1 MLICL
6 CFMALLFKIVDI
18 NRENYSSVTRSQSTK
33 TLTVGEKRGT
43 IYDRNYIPLTD
54 SRHRLVAA
62 VTPTVQSGEYL
73 KAYFSPDEL
82 AERMSDGY
90 PFLCRVNEE
99 INNEHIRTFSVP
111 ERYGEDILAPHIIG
125 YLDSEK
131 KGVSGIEKAYNQ
143 YLTENGGKLTVSF
156 QVNAVGR
163 VLAGMDKTVTDRNF
177 SSKAGVVLTLDSRI
191 QNIAESALR
200 ESRIESGAVIVMKAG
215 SGELLAVASAPDFNP
230 DRVGDSLRSENSP
243 LVNKAL
249 CSYSVGSVFKSIVAA
264 YALEKGISAEEA
276 YECKGEITVGDTTFR
291 CFKGTAHG
299 ETDMASALKNSCNTY
314 FINLSRRLD
323 ADGLLK
329 LCRKLGFGESDTLA
343 PSMASS
349 SGALPSKESLGIKGN
364 FANFSFGQGDFS
376 ATPLQLARAY
386 HALATGFT
394 VTPVLVRG
402 LTNPEGL
409 MTLTGKTK
417 KERIFSERTVNSI
430 REMLSAVVSD
440 GLADKAK
447 SELLSL
453 SGKTGTAQSGIY
465 ENGKEICRT
474 WFTGFFPSKN
484 PNYIVVVL
492 DENGEGGNV
501 DCAPVFRKVCE
512 GIVGG

>member
-18 NRENYSSVTRSQSTK
+18 NRENYSSVTRNQSTK

-43 IYDRNYIPLTD
+43 IYDRSYIPLTD
-54 SRHRLVAA
+54 SRKNLVAA
-62 VTPTVQSGEYL
+62 VTPTVQSAEYL
-73 KAYFSPDEL
+73 RDYFTQKEL
-82 AERMSDGY
+82 EERMSDGY
-90 PFLCRVNEE
+90 PFLCRVKEE

-131 KGVSGIEKAYNQ
+131 KGVSGIEKAYDS

-156 QVNAVGR
+156 QVDAVGR
-163 VLAGMDKTVTDRNF
+163 VLAGMDKTVTDSNF

-200 ESRIESGAVIVMKAG
+200 DSRIESGAVIVMKAG
-215 SGELLAVASAPDFNP
+215 TGELLAVASAPDFNP
-230 DRVGDSLRSENSP
+230 DRVGDSLKAENSP

-249 CSYSVGSVFKSIVAA
+249 CSYSVGSVFKSVVAA
-264 YALEKGISAEEA
+264 FALEKGISADEV

-291 CFKGTAHG
+291 CFNGTAHG
-299 ETDMASALKNSCNTY
+299 ETDMASALENSCNTY

-323 ADGLLK
+323 ADGLLE
-329 LCRKLGFGESDTLA
+329 LCRRLGFGEGDALA
-343 PSMASS
+343 PSMETS
-349 SGALPSKESLGIKGN
+349 SGTLPSEDSLRIKGN
-364 FANFSFGQGDFS
+364 LANFSFGQGDFS
-376 ATPLQLARAY
+376 ATPLQLAKAY

-402 LTNPEGL
+402 LTNSEGL
-409 MTLTGKTK
+409 MTLTEKTK
-417 KERIFSERTVNSI
+417 KERIFSDRTVMKI
-430 REMLSAVVSD
+430 REMLSCVVSD

-453 SGKTGTAQSGIY
+453 AGKTGTAQSGIY
-465 ENGKEICRT
+465 EGGEEICRT
-474 WFTGFFPSKN
+474 WFTGFFPSGN
-484 PNYIVVVL
+484 PNYIIVVL

-501 DCAPVFRKVCE
+501 DCAPVFKRICE
-512 GIVGG
+512 GIAVG